1 MQQEEIESYLSEVQE
16 CVRQGNRHI
25 EMNANRQDNLD
36 LFNIYVIDEAK
47 ADEIILS
54 LTALDFSE
62 IRQNDHAGYEHERLY
77 IFGKEVNLLERYG
90 SEEKLVP
97 LYIKFNKLDTQY
109 LIIISFHKQKFPFTY
124 YFR

>member
-1 MQQEEIESYLSEVQE
+1 MQQEEIDSYLSEVKE
-16 CVRQGNRHI
+16 CVLQGKRCI

-36 LFNIYVIDEAK
+36 LFATYVIDEGK

-62 IRQNDHAGYEHERLY
+62 IRQNDHAGYEHEQLY

-90 SEEKLVP
+90 TEERSVP
-97 LYIKFNKLDTQY
+97 LYIKLNKLENQY
-109 LIIISFHKQKFPFTY
+109 LIIISFHEQKFPLAY